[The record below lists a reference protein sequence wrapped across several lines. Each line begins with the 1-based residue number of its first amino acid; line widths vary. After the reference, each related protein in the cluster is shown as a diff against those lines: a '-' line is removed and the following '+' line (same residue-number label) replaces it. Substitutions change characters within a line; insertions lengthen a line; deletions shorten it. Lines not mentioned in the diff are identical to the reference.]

1 VKQNGYFTVEA
12 ALILPIVLWVFLFL
26 IYQMLFQYDRCLLE
40 QNTGMVAL
48 RGSVMPQE
56 QTDLLTTLQKEYESI
71 NQNKYVMFRQE
82 EPHFTVNGD
91 TLTVETGGYFS
102 ASLPPIIY
110 PQTTASLWRAEVT
123 FKNNRI
129 NPVLFIRSCQKAID
143 AWNSF

>member
-26 IYQMLFQYDRCLLE
+26 IYQMLFQYNRCLLE
-40 QNTGMVAL
+40 QDTGMIAL
-48 RGSVMPQE
+48 RGSVMPLE
-56 QTDLLTTLQKEYESI
+56 HTDLLKAVQKEYGSI

-82 EPHFTVNGD
+82 EPHFTVTGGAI
-91 TLTVETGGYFS
+91 TVETGGYLP
-102 ASLPPIIY
+102 ASLPPIIR
-110 PQTTASLWRAEVT
+110 PQIPDSIWRTEVT
-123 FKNNRI
+123 FHNDRT